1 MILLVLIVL
10 VLASLSAGED
20 CFFLVDGAPRQCVK
34 VTNTSSSQTGMV
46 TALGPCQLR
55 LLAVG
60 GGGRGFEYGGG
71 GSGYLASLA
80 QDIPPGEF
88 LLTVDVGRSGA
99 PSSVSAGGRVLLEA
113 PPGHDGFY
121 NNTNWG
127 GDGYSGGGD
136 GCCHPFGYP

>member
-1 MILLVLIVL
+1 MIFLVLIVL

-34 VTNTSSSQTGMV
+34 VTNTSSPVRVMV

-71 GSGYLASLA
+71 GAGYLANLA
-80 QDIPPGEF
+80 QGETETF
-88 LLTVDVGRSGA
+88 TNISNNNRDFIICSLHHEILRKSLSLCRTFPRE
-99 PSSVSAGGRVLLEA
+99 SS
-113 PPGHDGFY
+113 
-121 NNTNWG
+121 
-127 GDGYSGGGD
+127 
-136 GCCHPFGYP
+136 C

>member
-20 CFFLVDGAPRQCVK
+20 CFFLVDGTPRQCMK
-34 VTNTSSSQTGMV
+34 VTNTSSSHTVMV

-80 QDIPPGEF
+80 QGETKILQTFLAITDI
-88 LLTVDVGRSGA
+88 TY
-99 PSSVSAGGRVLLEA
+99 RVNQKTGSRYRGLGL
-113 PPGHDGFY
+113 DY
-121 NNTNWG
+121 
-127 GDGYSGGGD
+127 D
-136 GCCHPFGYP
+136 